1 MNEHQEKLTDLLL
14 EKNREI
20 SFEQARTWIE
30 LLWEDFE
37 ATYAKAG
44 HEYAGP
50 EMTARIVTQW
60 VENHGD
66 RLHDFFANNPKYRQ
80 LLDKKDNLH

>member
-1 MNEHQEKLTDLLL
+1 MNEHHERLTDLLL
-14 EKNREI
+14 EKNNTI
-20 SFEQARTWIE
+20 TFETARTWIE

-50 EMTARIVTQW
+50 EMTARVVKQW
-60 VENHGD
+60 IENYGEKLHEFVENNSKYKHLLNKKED
-66 RLHDFFANNPKYRQ
+66 LH
-80 LLDKKDNLH
+80 

>member
-1 MNEHQEKLTDLLL
+1 MNEHHERLTDLLL
-14 EKNREI
+14 EKNNTI
-20 SFEQARTWIE
+20 TFETARNWIE

-50 EMTARIVTQW
+50 EMTARVVKQW
-60 VENHGD
+60 IENYGEK
-66 RLHDFFANNPKYRQ
+66 LHEFMENNSKYKH
-80 LLDKKDNLH
+80 LLNKKEDLH

>member
-1 MNEHQEKLTDLLL
+1 MKEHQEMLTDLLL
-14 EKNREI
+14 VKNREI

-50 EMTARIVTQW
+50 EMTARMVRKL
-60 VENHGD
+60 VENHGE
-66 RLHDFFANNPKYRQ
+66 RLHDFFTNNPKYRH
-80 LLDKKDNLH
+80 LLEKEDNLH